1 MPLNTKQFIRT
12 LSHKSPTANAQ
23 DATGAHTLADRLE
36 KRAKQEREIAAN
48 SAVIVALLEPEFAK
62 FEAREA
68 PWNTY
73 AVRMAV
79 EHRNSVKKDTAFA
92 DDLEAAVAILRAGE
106 TA

>member
-1 MPLNTKQFIRT
+1 MDRDT
-12 LSHKSPTANAQ
+12 L
-23 DATGAHTLADRLE
+23 LALAERLE
-36 KRAKQEREIAAN
+36 KRAKVEREIAAN

-79 EHRNSVKKDTAFA
+79 EHRHSAKKDAAFA
-92 DDLEAAVAILRAGE
+92 DDLDAAVDALRARTQE
-106 TA
+106 PPKC